1 MDPRDIPGYRLH
13 RALSDLNSMDIEQL
27 GDPER
32 IRIAEATKPLE
43 QVKLLAL
50 LTGTTVFL
58 GIVSHLIADAL
69 PIGRGDHAIYPF
81 QPLSPEQLRFALV
94 RSNSRI

>member
-13 RALSDLNSMDIEQL
+13 RALSDLNSIDIEQL

-32 IRIAEATKPLE
+32 IRIAEATKLLE

-50 LTGTTVFL
+50 LAGTTVFL
-58 GIVSHLIADAL
+58 GIVSHLIADSL
-69 PIGRGDHAIYPF
+69 PIGRGDHTIYPF
-81 QPLSPEQLRFALV
+81 QSLSPEQLRFDLV

>member
-1 MDPRDIPGYRLH
+1 MDPRNTPGYRLH
-13 RALSDLNSMDIEQL
+13 RALSNLNSIDIEQL

-32 IRIAEATKPLE
+32 IRIAEATKLLE

-50 LTGTTVFL
+50 LAGTTVFL
-58 GIVSHLIADAL
+58 GTVSYLIADPL
-69 PIGRGDHAIYPF
+69 PIGRGDRAIYPV
-81 QPLSPEQLRFALV
+81 QTLSPEQLRFDLV